1 MLLNSKY
8 PILVPSMNRVSD
20 VRLAVAC
27 HQAGIYPSLSFMSY
41 VPLDGRCQFIRF
53 EQDIRAFIEQT
64 GTKEVLISVIAR
76 MLENSKFLE
85 IVKYLGLK
93 HIEIVDAYQSNID
106 FIRQTRK
113 ENGFNIILKTTHPNA
128 ELISEV
134 DGVILKGPEGAGT
147 SFDEFGT
154 IQHMVS
160 TVGNQFPNKFVVATG
175 GIGTAQQVK
184 ELIDLGANMVGVGT
198 RYAVSEESSISHE
211 TKLKMIDASW
221 NDVTKIQ
228 KSSQN
233 ALIFKTVE
241 DMRDDENNTR
251 SLEIG
256 VKYGHAGHV
265 FAGKAID
272 NVTAIKTVKEITEEL
287 TKDL

>member
-76 MLENSKFLE
+76 MLENSKFLG
-85 IVKYLGLK
+85 IIKYLGLK
-93 HIEIVDAYQSNID
+93 HLEIVDGFQSNIE
-106 FIRQTRK
+106 FIQRMRK
-113 ENGFNIILKTTHPNA
+113 ENNFIVLLKTTHPEA
-128 ELISEV
+128 DLISKV
-134 DGVILKGPEGAGT
+134 DGVTLKGPDGAGT
-147 SFDEFGT
+147 SFGEFGT

-160 TVGNQFPNKFVVATG
+160 TVRDQFPDKFVVATG

-272 NVTAIKTVKEITEEL
+272 NITAIKTVKEITEEL

>member
-1 MLLNSKY
+1 
-8 PILVPSMNRVSD
+8 
-20 VRLAVAC
+20 
-27 HQAGIYPSLSFMSY
+27 
-41 VPLDGRCQFIRF
+41 
-53 EQDIRAFIEQT
+53 
-64 GTKEVLISVIAR
+64 
-76 MLENSKFLE
+76 MLENPKFLE

-256 VKYGHAGHV
+256 VKYGHAVHV